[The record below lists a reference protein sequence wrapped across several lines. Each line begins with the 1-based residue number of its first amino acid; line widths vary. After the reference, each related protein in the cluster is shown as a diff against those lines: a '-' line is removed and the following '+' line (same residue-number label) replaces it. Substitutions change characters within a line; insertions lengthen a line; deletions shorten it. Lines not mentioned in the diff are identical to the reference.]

1 MAISMG
7 QFTIHD
13 YNDAV
18 TLTGYISTNI
28 QKYQIYNPDTDT
40 VSPDYTS
47 TNLILT
53 PSLYVINSTTDI
65 MTGAQTAIQSVRWF
79 RDNETTAITAGTNYA
94 FEGTNNYKLKIKT
107 NILTEAI
114 PTATFRC
121 EIAYTDP
128 ASSLVVTHIE
138 DITINRVSSGGG
150 VQTAIAATPNGNV
163 FKNGTIDSLTATC
176 ELWHGSTIQTTGL
189 TLQWYMMDSTVV
201 TDQGGGVGWKK
212 LTNTTNMYTGV
223 TTTQMTVYNRAVDS
237 LRSFKCVITDA
248 NHNNYQDFV
257 TFNDY
262 TDPIQV
268 EVQSSAGDVFKNG
281 NGSTVLT
288 ARLFQNGAEIDTAG
302 TKYTYTWTVRDKDGN
317 ATQFDADTESP
328 VSTKSGKTLTV
339 DGGDVDVKATFI
351 VEVNER

>member
-1 MAISMG
+1 M
-7 QFTIHD
+7 
-13 YNDAV
+13 
-18 TLTGYISTNI
+18 
-28 QKYQIYNPDTDT
+28 
-40 VSPDYTS
+40 
-47 TNLILT
+47 ILT
-53 PSLYVINSTTDI
+53 PSLYVINSTDDI
-65 MTGAQTAIQSVRWF
+65 MSGAQTNIQSVKWY
-79 RDNETTAITAGTNYA
+79 RDNETTAIASGTSYA

-121 EIAYTDP
+121 EIAYKDP
-128 ASSLVVTHIE
+128 ASSLVVTHVE

-163 FKNGTIDSLTATC
+163 FKNGTIDSLIATC

-189 TLQWYMMDSTVV
+189 TFQWYMMDSSVT
-201 TDQGGGVGWKK
+201 TDQGGGKGWRK

-223 TTTQMTVYNRAVDS
+223 TTTKITVYNKAVDS
-237 LRSFKCVITDA
+237 VQSFKCIITDSSGNA
-248 NHNNYQDFV
+248 YQDFV

-281 NGSTVLT
+281 VGSTVLT

-302 TKYTYTWTVRDKDGN
+302 TKYLYTWTMRDKDGA
-317 ATQFDADTESP
+317 ATDFDADTSSP
-328 VSTKSGKTLTV
+328 VATKTGKTLTV

-351 VEVNER
+351 VEITER